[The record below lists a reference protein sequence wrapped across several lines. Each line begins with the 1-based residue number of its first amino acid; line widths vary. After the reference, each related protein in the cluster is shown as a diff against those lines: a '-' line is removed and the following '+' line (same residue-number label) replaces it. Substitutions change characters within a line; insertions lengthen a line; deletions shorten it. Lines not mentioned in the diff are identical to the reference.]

1 MKIIGYIFYKDYII
15 NVEDSIDII
24 SFDCLEDYILK
35 NYEKSEVDSID
46 FIRKSNKYKGIGV
59 FNITV
64 KNDITNNIKN
74 FGVSIWYD
82 LEEKCYYLDMNNLNV
97 HNILENN
104 ILENFVFKDIENK
117 AIPDIDNLI
126 VNFCNDTGIKWFEK
140 NDDYKRIFK

>member
-1 MKIIGYIFYKDYII
+1 MKAIGYIFYKDYII

-35 NYEKSEVDSID
+35 NYERSEVNSID
-46 FIRKSNKYKGIGV
+46 FIRKSNKYKGIGI

-82 LEEKCYYLDMNNLNV
+82 LEEKCYYLDMNNLSV
-97 HNILENN
+97 HNILD
-104 ILENFVFKDIENK
+104 NFVFKDIENK
-117 AIPDIDNLI
+117 AIPDIDNLMI
-126 VNFCNDTGIKWFEK
+126 NFCNDTGIKWFEK
-140 NDDYKRIFK
+140 NVDYRRIFEE